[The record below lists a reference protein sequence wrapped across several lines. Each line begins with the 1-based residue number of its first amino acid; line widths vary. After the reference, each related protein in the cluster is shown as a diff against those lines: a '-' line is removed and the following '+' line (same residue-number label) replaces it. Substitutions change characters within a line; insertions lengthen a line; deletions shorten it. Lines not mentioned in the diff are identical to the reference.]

1 MKPNGDTETP
11 MHLVAAAGNPAVLD
25 ALVALVALVAK
36 DARVTKTKLAY
47 SPCTPTTS
55 APRRGTG

>member
-1 MKPNGDTETP
+1 

-25 ALVALVALVAK
+25 ALDALVALVAK
-36 DARVTKTKLAY
+36 GARVTKTKLAY